1 MTPRAQRWLQGTV
14 LALVGAAAVV
24 AAVAWF
30 LHTHERVEEQ
40 EPEPASGE
48 VLWNPLYALRQSL
61 VADGQRAVSR
71 QRLQPGLFAGAPG
84 DTVLL
89 DIDPARM
96 RGDEVDA
103 LLDWVDR
110 GGHLLVRTP
119 PPGPVDG
126 DEDDAAAASAVPP
139 LLHRLG
145 VEALAAP
152 QCVHLQVEAGDPHV
166 ELCEGLR
173 LRLGDVRPRLAWGDA
188 EAGHAFVRIDH
199 GRGTVDLL
207 ADFDFLQN
215 PQLDEATH
223 QALARQLLAPNYGR
237 GTVHLVHA
245 TYLPSLWW
253 RLARHGWPL
262 WLPLALLLAGALWRR
277 AQRFGP
283 WLPSPAGARR
293 SLREHV
299 RASGALLHRLGQAP
313 LLYEAVRE
321 AFLARLRRRDPA
333 TAALAGEARVQAL
346 AERMQLPHY
355 LVRDALSRNGV
366 QDRQTYLARVR
377 TLIQMRNR
385 L

>member
-71 QRLQPGLFAGAPG
+71 QRLQPELFAGAPG

-126 DEDDAAAASAVPP
+126 DEDDAAAASA
-139 LLHRLG
+139 
-145 VEALAAP
+145 EP
-152 QCVHLQVEAGDPHV
+152 Q
-166 ELCEGLR
+166 
-173 LRLGDVRPRLAWGDA
+173 
-188 EAGHAFVRIDH
+188 
-199 GRGTVDLL
+199 
-207 ADFDFLQN
+207 
-215 PQLDEATH
+215 
-223 QALARQLLAPNYGR
+223 RQM
-237 GTVHLVHA
+237 
-245 TYLPSLWW
+245 
-253 RLARHGWPL
+253 
-262 WLPLALLLAGALWRR
+262 
-277 AQRFGP
+277 
-283 WLPSPAGARR
+283 
-293 SLREHV
+293 
-299 RASGALLHRLGQAP
+299 
-313 LLYEAVRE
+313 
-321 AFLARLRRRDPA
+321 
-333 TAALAGEARVQAL
+333 EARIA
-346 AERMQLPHY
+346 
-355 LVRDALSRNGV
+355 
-366 QDRQTYLARVR
+366 
-377 TLIQMRNR
+377 
-385 L
+385 